1 MAGFCLMTNDVEDLS
16 ITGKSFDEIGEK
28 VYYEAMPYMLD
39 LYAKYGVK
47 ATLFFVAEYAAKYP
61 DMVKRVQDA
70 GHEVGCHGLT
80 HKQEFGYDAMSL
92 EIQIAHLTEAKRI
105 LEDICGKEVVSFR
118 SPALRVN
125 EFTPLALRETGFL
138 YDSSVAP
145 QRLDMFMS
153 LGSKNKL
160 QWLHAPRTC
169 YQTSENNL
177 ARCGKSGIYE
187 VPVSSFGLP
196 YIGTLMR
203 ISPAMNRLARYLLY
217 WETKNT
223 SKAINFLFHPS
234 EAVEETEEQMQ
245 GRKRTNSY
253 IGHLFSDVLRVR
265 LKKRH
270 LNPSAFD
277 LLEREIAFWNRKKYQ
292 FPTISQFVKEQLP

>member
-16 ITGKSFDEIGEK
+16 ITGKSFDEIGQK
-28 VYYEAMPYMLD
+28 VYYEAMPYLLD

-47 ATLFFVAEYAAKYP
+47 ATMFFVAEFAAKYP
-61 DMVKRVQDA
+61 DMVQRVQAA
-70 GHEVGCHGLT
+70 GHEVACHGLT
-80 HKQEFGYDAMSL
+80 HKQEFGYDVMSL
-92 EIQIAHLTEAKRI
+92 EMQIEHLTKAKKI

-125 EFTPLALRETGFL
+125 EFTPMALRETGFL
-138 YDSSVAP
+138 SDSSVAP
-145 QRLDMFMS
+145 QRMDMFMS

-160 QWLHAPRTC
+160 QWFGAPRTC
-169 YQTSENNL
+169 YQTSTHNL
-177 ARCGKSGIYE
+177 ARKGESGIYE

-203 ISPAMNRLARYLLY
+203 ISPVMNRIARYLLY
-217 WETKNT
+217 CETSNT

-234 EAVEETEEQMQ
+234 EAVVETEEQMR
-245 GRKRTNSY
+245 GRKRTNNFVA
-253 IGHLFSDVLRVR
+253 HMLSDVIRVG

-270 LNPSAFD
+270 LDPAAFD
-277 LLEREIAFWNRKKYQ
+277 LLEKEITFWSRKNYD
-292 FPTISQFVKEQLP
+292 FPTIAQYVKTQRI